1 MASLERA
8 YLKFL
13 KSSKAGPGG
22 PTSVNGVSK
31 LEFGFNPKEY
41 TVAKSAEWKR
51 NATKGAKQSSVPE
64 FVGPAARSIT
74 VEMFLDATDKA
85 GKDVVAD
92 IETLMACLVPLPDSG
107 PKALPPFVQF
117 GWGKLVIL
125 TAYVKSVSAKIT
137 MFRPDGSPVR
147 ATCSLTLEEV
157 PTKSGKPQNPTSG
170 ALHASSGH
178 VVVAG
183 DSLASL
189 AYAEY
194 GDPTLWRAIATANG
208 IDDPL
213 RLRPGRR
220 LVLPAIEEISAE
232 ISAEIPAGV

>member
-1 MASLERA
+1 MDSLKHA
-8 YLKFL
+8 YLTFL

-22 PTSVNGVSK
+22 PTSVNGVDK
-31 LEFGFNPKEY
+31 LEFSFNPKEY

-64 FVGPAARSIT
+64 FVGPQPRSLT
-74 VEMFLDATDKA
+74 LEMFFDHSDQA
-85 GKDVVAD
+85 GKDVVKD
-92 IETLMACLVPLPDSG
+92 VETLMSCLVPLPDSG

-117 GWGKLVIL
+117 GWGKQVIL
-125 TAYVKSVSAKIT
+125 TAFVKSVSAKIT
-137 MFRPDGSPVR
+137 MFRPNGDPVR
-147 ATCSLTLEEV
+147 AVCSLTLEEV

-170 ALHASSGH
+170 ALYASSSH

-189 AYAEY
+189 AYSEY
-194 GDPTLWRAIATANG
+194 GDPTLWRAIADANR

-213 RLRPGRR
+213 RLPPGLR
-220 LVLPAIEEISAE
+220 LILPGIEDISADT
-232 ISAEIPAGV
+232 PAVV